1 MTHGTI
7 PRMGDSAMRHGR
19 QRPGPAV
26 LECLPSRRFTVMDA
40 LPRPA
45 AVITGYQRDSSSK
58 RPWVSVVLARRRHG
72 DEAVDPGE
80 AVDAEERV
88 HRFLENAARFPQG
101 PPLLTV
107 GHSISAV
114 QSLHR
119 TGHETASQAG
129 STTFARRF
137 IHCSRAPRSPPRGR
151 AGGAPVAEHP
161 GHLVCSSACQAV
173 CHGARYVKGRALH
186 WLAAPGALI
195 RARS

>member
-1 MTHGTI
+1 
-7 PRMGDSAMRHGR
+7 
-19 QRPGPAV
+19 
-26 LECLPSRRFTVMDA
+26 MDA

-107 GHSISAV
+107 GHSISA
-114 QSLHR
+114 
-119 TGHETASQAG
+119 E
-129 STTFARRF
+129 
-137 IHCSRAPRSPPRGR
+137 
-151 AGGAPVAEHP
+151 
-161 GHLVCSSACQAV
+161 
-173 CHGARYVKGRALH
+173 
-186 WLAAPGALI
+186 
-195 RARS
+195 